1 MYAAEVI
8 NQAEKKTQGFRCA
21 QQLFEEQV
29 ERHPENIA
37 VRCGDDRLTYVELNA
52 RASELASRLRERGV
66 RPGDLISIAVERS
79 VQMAVAIL
87 ASLKSGA
94 AYLLLDPGY
103 PAERLAFMLS
113 DAQPKL
119 LITESALISNLP
131 RETIEVVLISDTV
144 EEFHS
149 PTQVNAASQ
158 SDPAYVIYTSGSTGQ
173 PKGVVI
179 THNNLSNNL
188 RSLRVAVGIKSSDIY
203 LHTASISL
211 SSSVRQLLLPL
222 ITGATVIIATPEE
235 IRDSIALFELVKKEG
250 VTVIDIVPSYWRSCI
265 TALEGL
271 PAGERSELLDN
282 KLRLILSASEPLLS
296 DLPGIW
302 RNRLQHPAELINM
315 YGQTE
320 TAGIVATYSIVVK
333 DSSSSRIVPI
343 GVPID
348 KARIY
353 LLDSGQRR
361 VPYGACG
368 EICIGG
374 PTVGLAYLN
383 QPRPSADKFVADPF
397 SRSSEGRLYR
407 TGDLGRL
414 RLDGCIEFLGRLD
427 SQLKIRAHRDRVQ
440 SRQTWA

>member
-1 MYAAEVI
+1 MYAIEVS

-21 QQLFEEQV
+21 QQLFEEQAK
-29 ERHPENIA
+29 RRPEAIA

-94 AYLLLDPGY
+94 AYLLLDPGN
-103 PAERLAFMLS
+103 PAEWLSFMLS

-119 LITESALISNLP
+119 LITESDLVSSLP
-131 RETIEVVLISDTV
+131 RGTIGVVLISDTV
-144 EEFHS
+144 EASHS
-149 PTQVNAASQ
+149 PTHVNAASQ
-158 SDPAYVIYTSGSTGQ
+158 SDPAYVIYTTGSLGQ
-173 PKGVVI
+173 RKGVVI
-179 THNNLSNNL
+179 THNNLTNNL
-188 RSLRVAVGIKSSDIY
+188 QSLRVAVGLNPSDIY
-203 LHTASISL
+203 LHTASISF

-222 ITGATVIIATPEE
+222 TTGATVIIATPDE
-235 IRDSIALFELVKKEG
+235 IRDAITLFELVKKEG
-250 VTVIDIVPSYWRSCI
+250 VTVIDIVPSYWRGCV

-271 PAGERSELLDN
+271 PTGERRELLGN
-282 KLRLILSASEPLLS
+282 KLRLILSASEPLFS
-296 DLPGIW
+296 DLPRIW
-302 RNRLQHPAELINM
+302 RNRLQHPAALINM

-333 DSSSSRIVPI
+333 DQSPSSIVPI

-383 QPRPSADKFVADPF
+383 QPRLSADKFVGDPF
-397 SRSSEGRLYR
+397 SRSSVGRLYR

-427 SQLKIRAHRDRVQ
+427 SQLKIRAQRVE
-440 SRQTWA
+440 SRQAWA

>member
-1 MYAAEVI
+1 MQAVAEI
-8 NQAEKKTQGFRCA
+8 NQTEKKTQGFLCA
-21 QQLFEEQV
+21 HLFEEQV
-29 ERHPENIA
+29 QLHPEKIA
-37 VRCGDDRLTYVELNA
+37 VRCGDDCLTYAELNA
-52 RASELASRLRERGV
+52 RASELASRLRERGI

-94 AYLLLDPGY
+94 AYLPLDPGY
-103 PAERLAFMLS
+103 TAGQLVFMQS

-119 LITESALISNLP
+119 LITESTLISNLP
-131 RETIEVVLISDTV
+131 RQTIEVVLISESV
-144 EEFHS
+144 KGSHS
-149 PTQVNAASQ
+149 PTEINAASQ
-158 SDPAYVIYTSGSTGQ
+158 SDPAYVIYTSRSTGQ

-188 RSLRVAVGIKSSDIY
+188 QSLRVAVGIKASDLY
-203 LHTASISL
+203 LHTASISF

-222 ITGATVIIATPEE
+222 ITGATVIIATTVE
-235 IRDSIALFELVKKEG
+235 IGDPIALFQLVKNRG
-250 VTVIDIVPSYWRSCI
+250 LTVIDIVPSYWRSCT

-271 PAGERSELLDN
+271 PAAERSELLDN
-282 KLRLILSASEPLLS
+282 NLRLILSAGEPLLS

-302 RNRLQHPAELINM
+302 RNLLQHPAELINM

-320 TAGIVATYSIVVK
+320 TAGVVAASSIGVKCDRSTSIVT
-333 DSSSSRIVPI
+333 I

-353 LLDSGQRR
+353 LLDSGQRQ

-374 PTVGLAYLN
+374 PAVGLAYLN
-383 QPRPSADKFVADPF
+383 RPLLSADKFVADPF
-397 SRSSEGRLYR
+397 SRSAVGRLYR
-407 TGDLGRL
+407 TGDLGHL

-427 SQLKIRAHRDRVQ
+427 SQVKIRARRME
-440 SRQTWA
+440 SRQTFA